1 MRAEA
6 RRALNLVHNIQR
18 QHNDLVEISKD
29 ISASMQGNVS
39 FSNRGFRKD
48 LSFLEG
54 KLKIHLTMEDKHL
67 YPVLFQQESREVR
80 EIADEY
86 KREMMSLFDT
96 FHAFMLKVKEADG
109 DNADSTGLRNE
120 LQQILEKIAARIFFE
135 EETLIPLL
143 NRIGFT

>member
-1 MRAEA
+1 
-6 RRALNLVHNIQR
+6 
-18 QHNDLVEISKD
+18 
-29 ISASMQGNVS
+29 MQGNVS